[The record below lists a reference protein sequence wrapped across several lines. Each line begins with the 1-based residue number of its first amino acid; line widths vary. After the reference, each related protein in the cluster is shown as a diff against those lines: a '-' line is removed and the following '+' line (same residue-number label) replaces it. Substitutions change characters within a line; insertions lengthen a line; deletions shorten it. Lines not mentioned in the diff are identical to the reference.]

1 MYETVDEKQHG
12 NVTFTVKKA
21 SGSAPMLNDVE
32 RLKATSEPVE
42 EEVEVD
48 RDLLYKDQGEEIETL
63 DETFDDT
70 NPEVMPGTRVSI
82 LERYG
87 QNLLKREYV
96 TDPAIGRE
104 NEIKQV
110 IMTLLTPEKSA
121 LLVGKAG
128 VGKTAIVEGIGYR
141 MKNGMVPNALK
152 GYDLIKVNISSLLGE
167 TTSEGH
173 SENRLQLLVDE
184 LKTKKNIIL
193 FIDEV
198 HLLVNRNTSNM
209 SIDFAN
215 MLKPGLD
222 RGDIKMIG
230 ATTYEEYESYILR
243 DRAFLRRFLKVDV
256 AEPTQDQCTQILMG
270 TYPKYEKRTGVK
282 LEYTDFLKE
291 KIFRFIVE
299 MTDEYKRIYEIGN
312 RYPDIALTL
321 LMSAFSIASFENSP
335 TVKIKHVYKAI
346 CRTKVIYEDA
356 KQREIPRFKEVFK
369 DIISE
374 ENVDL
379 NDM

>member
-1 MYETVDEKQHG
+1 ML
-12 NVTFTVKKA
+12 KK
-21 SGSAPMLNDVE
+21 
-32 RLKATSEPVE
+32 K
-42 EEVEVD
+42 EEVSQT
-48 RDLLYKDQGEEIETL
+48 K
-63 DETFDDT
+63 
-70 NPEVMPGTRVSI
+70 PPKVSI
-82 LERYG
+82 LETYG
-87 QNLLKREYV
+87 ENLSRKEYV
-96 TDPAIGRE
+96 TNPAIGRDF
-104 NEIKQV
+104 EIEQT
-110 IMTLLTPEKSA
+110 IEILLTPEKSA

-141 MKNGMVPNALK
+141 MVNGTIPDALK
-152 GYDLIKVNISSLLGE
+152 PYELIKVNISSLLGE
-167 TTSEGH
+167 TISEGQ
-173 SENRLQLLVDE
+173 SENRLQLLVSE
-184 LKTKKNIIL
+184 LKAKKNIIL

-198 HLLVNRNTSNM
+198 HLLVNRNTTNM

-230 ATTYEEYESYILR
+230 ATTYEEYEAYILR

-256 AEPTQDQCTQILMG
+256 AEPNQDQCTQILMG

-282 LEYTDFLKE
+282 FDYTDFVKE
-291 KIFRFIVE
+291 KICRFIVE

>member
-1 MYETVDEKQHG
+1 MNDKLEFIDIPNNVNNTPTNSMPNVVNIIDE
-12 NVTFTVKKA
+12 NENNSTNNIKK
-21 SGSAPMLNDVE
+21 
-32 RLKATSEPVE
+32 
-42 EEVEVD
+42 
-48 RDLLYKDQGEEIETL
+48 
-63 DETFDDT
+63 
-70 NPEVMPGTRVSI
+70 VSI
-82 LERYG
+82 LDTYG
-87 QNLLKREYV
+87 ENLSKKEYV
-96 TDPAIGRE
+96 TNPAIGRDS
-104 NEIKQV
+104 EIEQT
-110 IMTLLTPEKSA
+110 IEILLTPEKSA

-141 MKNGMVPNALK
+141 MVNGTIPNALK
-152 GYDLIKVNISSLLGE
+152 NYELIKINVSSLLGE
-167 TTSEGH
+167 TVTDGQ

-230 ATTYEEYESYILR
+230 ATTYEEYEAYILR

-256 AEPTQDQCTQILMG
+256 AEPTEDQCTQILMG
-270 TYPKYEKRTGVK
+270 TYPKYEKRTGIK
-282 LEYTDFLKE
+282 IGYTDFIKE
-291 KIFRFIVE
+291 KLFRFIVE

-312 RYPDIALTL
+312 RYPDIALTIV
-321 LMSAFSIASFENSP
+321 MSAFSMALYENAP
-335 TVKIKHVYKAI
+335 EVKIKHFYKAI
-346 CRTKVIYEDA
+346 NRTKVVYEDT
-356 KQREIPRFKEVFK
+356 KVKEIARFKELFK
-369 DIISE
+369 DLIAE

-379 NDM
+379 SDI